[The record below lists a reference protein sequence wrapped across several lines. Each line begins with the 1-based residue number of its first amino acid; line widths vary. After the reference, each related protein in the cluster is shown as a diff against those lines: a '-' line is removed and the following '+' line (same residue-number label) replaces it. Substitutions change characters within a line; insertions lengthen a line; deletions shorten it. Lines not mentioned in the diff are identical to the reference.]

1 MNSLIALRESS
12 PSRWE
17 ENLSIM
23 ALAAHDCSGH
33 GLGIDVAPQLLAQAY
48 ETSARI
54 TAAASRTFSLAS
66 GLLPP
71 AKRQG
76 ARALYAFCR
85 VSDDLVDHTGN
96 LHQANHAGSRGNI
109 CVWRERIL
117 APELPLDDPVALA
130 WADTRARYNIP
141 VCLIEQFFDGV
152 SADLHRSRYQTF
164 DELAEYAYGV
174 ASTVGLMVMHIIG
187 YIGPEAI
194 PFAVKLGVALQ
205 ITNILRD
212 VAEDWQVGRLY
223 LPLEELHAYGLGEAD
238 IAKGRVDDRWTAFM
252 RFQVERNRQL
262 YAEAAPGIAML
273 HPDGRL
279 AIQAAA
285 DLYAGILDDIERHG
299 YDTFARRSHVG
310 AWGKLRRI
318 PGIWWRSWHDI
329 PAIPVTVGR
338 LTDPGRGRVSTHATA
353 PSGTTTR

>member
-1 MNSLIALRESS
+1 VNSLISFRESS

-17 ENLSIM
+17 ANLSSK

-33 GLGIDVAPQLLAQAY
+33 GRGIDVEPQLLAQAY

-96 LHQANHAGSRGNI
+96 LHQANHSGLRDTLCA
-109 CVWRERIL
+109 WRERVL

-152 SADLHRSRYQTF
+152 SADLQQSCYRTF

-187 YIGPEAI
+187 YDGPEAI
-194 PFAVKLGVALQ
+194 PSAVKLGVALQ

-223 LPLEELHAYGLGEAD
+223 LPLEELHWYGLEEAD
-238 IAKGRVDDRWTAFM
+238 IAMGRVDDRWTAFM
-252 RFQVERNRQL
+252 KFQIERNRQL

-285 DLYAGILDDIERHG
+285 DLYAAILDDIERHG

-310 AWGKLRRI
+310 AWGKLRRM
-318 PGIWWRSWHDI
+318 PGIWWRSWHGI
-329 PAIPVTVGR
+329 PAMSVRPKIPTGLGQGR
-338 LTDPGRGRVSTHATA
+338 ASTQATP
-353 PSGTTTR
+353 PSGATTR